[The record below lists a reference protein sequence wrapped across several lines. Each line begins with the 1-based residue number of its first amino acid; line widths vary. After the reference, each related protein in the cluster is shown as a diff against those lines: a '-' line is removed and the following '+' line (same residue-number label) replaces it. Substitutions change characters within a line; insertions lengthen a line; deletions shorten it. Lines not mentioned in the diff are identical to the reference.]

1 MERPFRRDEF
11 LERRQPDM
19 IRAIKIRRPVMVGL
33 KRYVAPALALGLA
46 TSALATPSFAQRSE
60 GGDPGMSAARAAAI
74 HECSV
79 KAGKYIEHT
88 GATTRSTPIAPAWL
102 NTASRN
108 NASRWT
114 ARARTA

>member
-19 IRAIKIRRPVMVGL
+19 IRATVIRRPVMVGL
-33 KRYVAPALALGLA
+33 KRYVATALALGLA

-88 GATTRSTPIAPAWL
+88 WGDNEIYTY
-102 NTASRN
+102 
-108 NASRWT
+108 
-114 ARARTA
+114 RACMAEHGQEE